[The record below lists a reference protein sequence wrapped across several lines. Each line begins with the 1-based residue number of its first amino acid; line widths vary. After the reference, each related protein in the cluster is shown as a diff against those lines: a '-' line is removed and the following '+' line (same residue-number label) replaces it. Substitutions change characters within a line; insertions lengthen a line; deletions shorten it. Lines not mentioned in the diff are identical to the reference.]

1 MENKSCRNGSKMKR
15 SKAIEKLAI
24 SQLKKLSEEERAEQL
39 EIMTLE
45 DWSENKGWNYLPQE
59 IKLNYKKVNQL
70 KIRILINTIKYC

>member
-45 DWSENKGWNYLPQE
+45 DWSENKGWNY
-59 IKLNYKKVNQL
+59 
-70 KIRILINTIKYC
+70 